1 MQPAGASREC
11 SLSLRTVNFRLCAA
25 FCIETNACCQTAA
38 VHYVKHEKGIAL
50 PGPRGGGGWLIVCT
64 CVCVCG
70 GGVWCDDAETKQLR
84 PCAAHRQMHA
94 AKKAPEWGVQE
105 PVAGR
110 RAQAAVWL

>member
-50 PGPRGGGGWLIVCT
+50 PGPRGGGGLAYCVYVRVCLWWW
-64 CVCVCG
+64 CVV
-70 GGVWCDDAETKQLR
+70 
-84 PCAAHRQMHA
+84 
-94 AKKAPEWGVQE
+94 
-105 PVAGR
+105 
-110 RAQAAVWL
+110 